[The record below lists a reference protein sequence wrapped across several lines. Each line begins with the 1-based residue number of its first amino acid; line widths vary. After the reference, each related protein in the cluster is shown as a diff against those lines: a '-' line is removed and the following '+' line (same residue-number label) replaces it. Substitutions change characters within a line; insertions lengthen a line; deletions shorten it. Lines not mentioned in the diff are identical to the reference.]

1 MSNSADFS
9 KTSAI
14 TVSCL
19 MLFLC
24 FVGSIFRGLE
34 KRVKDSL
41 RLHTCEDAFV
51 RPSVYPSVSSYVWP
65 ADATSVCHVST

>member
-1 MSNSADFS
+1 MSNFADFS

-14 TVSCL
+14 TVSSL

-24 FVGSIFRGLE
+24 SVFRGLE
-34 KRVKDSL
+34 KRVKDSW

-51 RPSVYPSVSSYVWP
+51 RPYVYPSVSSYVWP